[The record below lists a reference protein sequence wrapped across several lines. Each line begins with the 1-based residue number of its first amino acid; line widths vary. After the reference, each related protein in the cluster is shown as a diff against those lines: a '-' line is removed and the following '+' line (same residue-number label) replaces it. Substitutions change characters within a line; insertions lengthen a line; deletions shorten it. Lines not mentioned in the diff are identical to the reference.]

1 MLNITDPVTTTPI
14 TSFEALE
21 LMEKHGVDFPKDI
34 TAQHPELVQ
43 ELNQFAATNKE
54 LEQQIN
60 KIENNSWKKT
70 VNSIRMTIEN
80 VLVKTVT
87 VAVDII
93 EAEGRLEGRE
103 YAQSI
108 GKLQEFEQSL
118 SDYVKQRDEYIKV
131 GIRGPLNALERW
143 VSNPKKEAIN
153 TGKSLG
159 HIAYS
164 IGLKLGELEAAA
176 DLAEQ
181 GKIAESEKMY
191 DKINSD
197 ISTFTKNIN
206 DRLSKMSWP
215 EILEAFTELAT
226 DFYITGKVI
235 NTSIKVFKHAKA
247 HGCSPHDSFN
257 ILNSQGL
264 MPISELHP
272 ACADFLI
279 KDPKAF
285 GRVAAG
291 TTISTNTVW
300 DKIKPTEGCY
310 KNTKIPRSFE
320 LHLENGK
327 NFWVHPNGTKHI
339 YEFFKNKATS
349 FSTPINSQTFLK
361 DFATSVTIAIKD
373 GVKYDTMINV
383 GAWEFRFGAP
393 RESGLLPTI
402 YHALYEPLKKNC

>member
-1 MLNITDPVTTTPI
+1 
-14 TSFEALE
+14 
-21 LMEKHGVDFPKDI
+21 
-34 TAQHPELVQ
+34 
-43 ELNQFAATNKE
+43 
-54 LEQQIN
+54 
-60 KIENNSWKKT
+60 
-70 VNSIRMTIEN
+70 MTIEN

-87 VAVDII
+87 VAVDTI

-118 SDYVKQRDEYIKV
+118 SDYVKQRDEHIKA

-206 DRLSKMSWP
+206 DRLSKMSKP
-215 EILEAFTELAT
+215 EFLEAITECAT

-235 NTSIKVFKHAKA
+235 NSSIKVFKHAKA

-272 ACADFLI
+272 ACADF
-279 KDPKAF
+279 F
-285 GRVAAG
+285 
-291 TTISTNTVW
+291 N
-300 DKIKPTEGCY
+300 
-310 KNTKIPRSFE
+310 
-320 LHLENGK
+320 
-327 NFWVHPNGTKHI
+327 
-339 YEFFKNKATS
+339 
-349 FSTPINSQTFLK
+349 
-361 DFATSVTIAIKD
+361 
-373 GVKYDTMINV
+373 
-383 GAWEFRFGAP
+383 
-393 RESGLLPTI
+393 
-402 YHALYEPLKKNC
+402 